1 MAAAVVLKSH
11 LAGYSTIRP
20 QPRGIGG
27 STGPMN
33 GLSLRDLAA
42 DAMAAADDGPII
54 VIGHDYGQRVARMT
68 FPDRVPRGAGAI
80 NPGGLEI
87 RSPLSRWYCS
97 DFFTVPKRF

>member
-54 VIGHDYGQRVARMT
+54 VIGHDYWSARRPHDLSGSCAQRCRS
-68 FPDRVPRGAGAI
+68 DQ
-80 NPGGLEI
+80 PG
-87 RSPLSRWYCS
+87 RP
-97 DFFTVPKRF
+97 